1 MTDTP
6 AQDQPVERHP
16 SADRIIAFT
25 DAAVAIALT
34 LLVPPLME
42 SVSSIAEVHESPR
55 FADWFA
61 ENSGAVWAFALSFLL
76 VAVYWVRHHAAM
88 LTVRRF
94 AGRMLTA
101 NFVWILAIVLA
112 PVTSAVTMSFE
123 RDVWSVGVYL
133 GDLAAIGLSLAWIE
147 VEAMRNPEAEAPS
160 DAQWSRLGASIAS
173 VLALVVCFVLVTWTP
188 VGWLG
193 MFAMALSGVSP
204 APVTAVPR
212 RVARRGTA
220 VG

>member
-1 MTDTP
+1 MTADP
-6 AQDQPVERHP
+6 DDDAPVERHP

-34 LLVPPLME
+34 LLVLPLME
-42 SVSSIAEVHESPR
+42 SVASITEAHESPR
-55 FADWFA
+55 FLDWFA
-61 ENSGAVWAFALSFLL
+61 ENAGAVSAFGLSFLL

-101 NFVWILAIVLA
+101 NFVWILAIVLL
-112 PVTSAVTMSFE
+112 PVTSAIAMSFE
-123 RDVWSVGVYL
+123 RDAWTVAIYL

-147 VEAMRNPEAEAPS
+147 VEAMRNPEVEASS

-188 VGWLG
+188 MGWFG
-193 MFAMALSGVSP
+193 MFAMVLSGVLP
-204 APVTAVPR
+204 APVTAVLR
-212 RVARRGTA
+212 RIAHA
-220 VG
+220 PAASA